1 MLPLLLCTYGQQAR
15 MSQQPQVQCLPEQD
29 DTSLCLPKGNKA
41 PTLQR
46 AQDSQ
51 SPDPD
56 QLQLHTGVSQR

>member
-1 MLPLLLCTYGQQAR
+1 
-15 MSQQPQVQCLPEQD
+15 MSQQPQAQCLPEQD